1 MVPLFSKV
9 DLNKLLHDVQNKVTL
24 ICAKFGKD
32 LFNISKI
39 IGRKKVAQFF
49 LTHSV
54 EGEYESICSLL
65 NGAISNDLGWTLTHV
80 SRSLYLLNSNV

>member
-1 MVPLFSKV
+1 MVPLLSKV

-32 LFNISKI
+32 LFNISKV
-39 IGRKKVAQFF
+39 IGHKKVAQFF

-54 EGEYESICSLL
+54 YVARL
-65 NGAISNDLGWTLTHV
+65 
-80 SRSLYLLNSNV
+80 